1 MKAAILQCDQ
11 VLEKFQPEY
20 GSYSGMVK
28 NLFQV
33 IHAPVEFDVFDCQ
46 QGEYPADI
54 NAYDFYITTGSKV
67 SVYDDLAWINPLVK
81 FVKKLHQHQK
91 KLIGICFGHQ
101 IIALAL
107 DCIVNKS
114 DKGWGIGI
122 AQNKVHHF
130 PDWMQQ
136 TKEQLNIIV
145 SHQDQV
151 ETKPKGAQVIA
162 STEFCP
168 NFMLQWNDHFLSIQG
183 HPEWSNDYSRTL
195 ITARKSIIPADRVEI
210 GLESLS
216 IKSDSALFTQWIIDF
231 ASVQKKTND
240 ETL

>member
-11 VLEKFQPEY
+11 VLEKFQDQY

-28 NLFQV
+28 NLFNA
-33 IHAPVEFDVFDCQ
+33 IDEPVDFDVFDCQ
-46 QGEYPADI
+46 QGEFPSDI
-54 NAYDFYITTGSKV
+54 DAYDFYVTTGSKI
-67 SVYDDLAWINPLVK
+67 SVYDDLVWIQPLVD
-81 FVKKLHQHQK
+81 FVKQLHAKQK
-91 KLIGICFGHQ
+91 KFIGICFGHQ

-107 DCIVNKS
+107 GASVNKS
-114 DKGWGIGI
+114 DKGWGVGI
-122 AQNKVHHF
+122 AQNTVCQF
-130 PDWMQQ
+130 PPWMSK
-136 TKEQLNIIV
+136 TKDVLNIIM

-151 ETKPKGAQVIA
+151 ENKPQSAKIIA

-195 ITARKSIIPADRVEI
+195 MTERKAIIPPDRLKK

-216 IKSDSALFTQWIIDF
+216 IESDSSLFTQWMIDF
-231 ASVQKKTND
+231 AKH
-240 ETL
+240 

>member
-11 VLEKFQPEY
+11 VLEKFQAEY

-28 NLFQV
+28 NLFDA
-33 IHAPVEFDVFDCQ
+33 IEEPVEFDIFDCQ
-46 QGEYPADI
+46 QGEYPTDI
-54 NAYDFYITTGSKV
+54 DAYDFYVTTGSKV
-67 SVYDDLAWINPLVK
+67 SVYDDLDWIEPLVE
-81 FVKKLHQHQK
+81 FVKQLDSKQK

-107 DCIVNKS
+107 GAKVNKS

-122 AQNKVHHF
+122 AQNTVHQC
-130 PDWMQQ
+130 PKWMSK
-136 TKEQLNIIV
+136 TKEVLNIIV

-151 ETKPKGAQVIA
+151 EDKPEQAEIIA
-162 STEFCP
+162 ATEFCP
-168 NFMLQWNDHFLSIQG
+168 NFMLQWNTYFLSIQG

-195 ITARKSIIPADRVEI
+195 ITDRQGIIPAERVKT

-216 IKSDSALFTQWIIDF
+216 IKSDSVLFTQWMIDF
-231 ASVQKKTND
+231 AKHTI
-240 ETL
+240 